1 MYIIQEKNEEGG
13 FVISAP
19 KGSEK
24 VLTFDVFFDKKQGKV
39 VGLPEDLQAFAEG
52 FSAEDMLRNPE
63 EVMKAIQKAADMER
77 EKQKRLHPSENETDT
92 DEGPFGS

>member
-1 MYIIQEKNEEGG
+1 MYIIQEKNDEGG

-63 EVMKAIQKAADMER
+63 EVMKAIQRTADMER
-77 EKQKRLHPSENETDT
+77 EKQKRLHPSENDSESND
-92 DEGPFGS
+92 DDS